1 NLEHYNNPN
10 LSYNPNLPSYSPEY
24 QLTNQH
30 HNLKHL
36 TNKYHIPTKNPP
48 KLILKPHPHLK
59 PSSIPYKQI
68 HFSFLHNKE
77 QNIYFPHTFQFNPTH
92 LNNH

>member
-1 NLEHYNNPN
+1 PQ
-10 LSYNPNLPSYSPEY
+10 Y

-30 HNLKHL
+30 RNLNPL
-36 TNKYHIPTKNPP
+36 TNTYHIPINTPP
-48 KLILKPHPHLK
+48 KLILKTDLHLK

-68 HFSFLHNKE
+68 HFSFLHNK
-77 QNIYFPHTFQFNPTH
+77 QQTIYFAHTFQFNPTH